1 MQRESRKRFSFFIGE
16 NPPKETPPPEETP
29 ETLEKPTLQQERP
42 STSVITPPSATITV
56 PATTVVPASTTT
68 TVPARTTYQASP
80 AVENQTFLPQ
90 TGDRTTVLMLTGF
103 ALLLSAGWLLFVRKR
118 RMN

>member
-42 STSVITPPSATITV
+42 STSVITL

-118 RMN
+118 CMN